1 MKITW
6 GKATSASGYHVQYA
20 TNSSMTG
27 AKDIMVNNKD
37 TLSKT
42 VTGLTKGKTYYVRIQ
57 TFRKVSGKTYWSS
70 WSKAKQIKITK

>member
-1 MKITW
+1 MIRKLNPNDQLCIYP
-6 GKATSASGYHVQYA
+6 SINIYI
-20 TNSSMTG
+20 NS
-27 AKDIMVNNKD
+27 KD

-70 WSKAKQIKITK
+70 WSKAKKIKITK